1 MLSIVRCPLTR
12 EPQAAARARTEV
24 ATVCR
29 GLSRDLFEVAL
40 LLTSE
45 LVTNALKH
53 GVGEIELVIRID
65 DRLRVEVY
73 DQGLAMPRRLEEA
86 PLADLGRGLMLVE
99 RLSSLWGAEQL
110 EGWGEKRVW
119 FELALPN
126 QRPIDVR

>member
-1 MLSIVRCPLTR
+1 MHSTVRCALAR
-12 EPQAAARARTEV
+12 EPQAPARARSEV
-24 ATVCR
+24 AIACR

-53 GVGEIELVIRID
+53 GVGDIELVIRLD

-73 DQGLAMPRRLEEA
+73 DQAPELPRRVDSA

-99 RLSSLWGAEQL
+99 RLSSRWGAERVD
-110 EGWGEKRVW
+110 GFGEKRVW
-119 FELALPN
+119 FELALSR
-126 QRPIDVR
+126 QGSRDVR

>member
-1 MLSIVRCPLTR
+1 MESRESVRCALPR
-12 EPQAAARARTEV
+12 EPQAAALARREM

-29 GLSRDLFEVAL
+29 TLSREVFEVAL

-53 GVGEIELVIRID
+53 GEGDIELVIHVG

-73 DQGLAMPRRLEEA
+73 DQARDMPHRLDEA

-99 RLSSLWGAEQL
+99 RLSSRWGAERL
-110 EGWGEKRVW
+110 EDWGEKRVW
-119 FELALPN
+119 FELALPP
-126 QRPIDVR
+126 RT